1 MEKITN
7 VEELC
12 KIVGGTLEL
21 EDTAQARVEQI
32 LNYLQDNGV
41 ITHYNADKLDWLFSN
56 ECTY

>member
-32 LNYLQDNGV
+32 LNYLQDNNV
-41 ITHYNADKLDWLFSN
+41 ISGYNADKLDWIFSN
-56 ECTY
+56 ECCY